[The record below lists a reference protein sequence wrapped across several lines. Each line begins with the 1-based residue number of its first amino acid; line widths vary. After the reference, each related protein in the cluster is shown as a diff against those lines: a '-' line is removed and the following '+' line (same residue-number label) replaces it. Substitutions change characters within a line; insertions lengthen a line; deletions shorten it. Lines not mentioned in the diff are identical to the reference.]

1 MSARAWVHV
10 PGSQAPAGVAEIG
23 GKGHNLSRLLALA
36 SASSDPSRP
45 GFRVPRFVVVT
56 AGAFDR
62 WVTNGQ
68 PWPASED
75 EAERRRQE
83 VTALAL
89 PAELAAA
96 LRDALAAQQLSAAT
110 VAVRS
115 SAASEDGATASFAGQ
130 FETVLG
136 VPAADERALADALRA
151 VWASAFLARATA
163 YRAGRVDAGG
173 GVRMAVVIQ
182 ELVDPEASGVAFSA
196 DPVTRDRETAVVSAV
211 YGLGEG
217 LVSGELDADD
227 FRVRFVDGGGPVVAA
242 TIAHKDRALR
252 PAPGGRTREEA
263 VAAERRD
270 APALSDAEAV
280 RVAACARALA
290 GTLGAP
296 QDIEW
301 ALLPGAGAMRELV
314 VLQTRP
320 ITTLDAA
327 APVAATVASPAV
339 PEPSHRGERRLWDN
353 SNIIESYSGV
363 TTPLTFSFAR
373 RVYED
378 VYRQFCGLMGV
389 SDALLEANQRTF
401 ANMLGLVRG
410 RVYYNLLNW
419 YRTLGLLPGFAF
431 NRGFMEKMMGVR
443 EALEDPPPPASAGG
457 RLRDLANLVHML
469 WRMVGEARRLK
480 REVPAFHARVEATLA
495 PLARTRFE
503 TLSEDEL
510 LAVYRGLE
518 ASLLTRWRAPL
529 VNDFFAMIFFGTL
542 CRLIERWLPGAPPT
556 LANDLLCG
564 EGGIISTEPARHVM
578 ALARRVAGT
587 PSLAARFAADTDA
600 ATVLRG
606 LGDDPADAGFRRELD
621 AYIERFG
628 DRCLEELKLETVT
641 LREDPA
647 FLVQTIRSYA
657 ARGTVDPETQRE
669 HEKQIRVAA
678 ETLVRSRLSG
688 VKRAVFQGVLVRA
701 RRRVRDRENLR
712 FERTRVFGMVRRVF
726 LALGGRLAARGRLR
740 TARDVFYLSI
750 DELFADGEA
759 TGVTL
764 DLAQLTAARRVEFE
778 AFARAPAPP
787 DRFETWGTPALA
799 FGAEGAATAP
809 VAAAGAAAMRE
820 LKGTGCCPGVVRERV
835 RIVRDPREAH
845 GVTGRIL
852 VAERTDPGW
861 TLLFPAACGLLVQR
875 GSLLSHSAIV
885 AREMGLPCVVGVPGL
900 LDTLRDGE
908 LVEMDGAT
916 GSIVRLEFEGAAT

>member
-1 MSARAWVHV
+1 MSAREWVHV
-10 PGSQAPAGVAEIG
+10 PGAEASPGVVELG
-23 GKGHNLSRLLALA
+23 GKGHNLARLLALA
-36 SASSDPSRP
+36 AAAADPSRP
-45 GFRVPRFVVVT
+45 QFRVPRFVVVT
-56 AGAFDR
+56 ANAFDR
-62 WVTNGQ
+62 WVTGDR
-68 PWPASED
+68 PWPASEED
-75 EAERRRQE
+75 AERRRRE
-83 VTALAL
+83 VAALVV
-89 PAELAAA
+89 PAELATA
-96 LRDALAAQQLSAAT
+96 LRDALAAQCLTAAT

-115 SAASEDGATASFAGQ
+115 SAAAEDGATASFAGQ

-151 VWASAFLARATA
+151 VWASAFLARAEA
-163 YRAGRVDAGG
+163 YRAGRAGGG

-182 ELVDPEASGVAFSA
+182 ELVEPEVSGVAFSA
-196 DPVTRDRETAVVSAV
+196 DPVTRDPGTAVVSAV

-217 LVSGELDADD
+217 LVSGELDADAY
-227 FRVRFVDGGGPVVAA
+227 RVRFAA
-242 TIAHKDRALR
+242 AGTPAVETTIAHKDRALR
-252 PAPGGRTREEA
+252 SAPGGPRAEP

-270 APALSDAEAV
+270 APALTDPEAL
-280 RVAACARALA
+280 RVASCARVLA
-290 GTLGAP
+290 DTLGAP

-301 ALLPGAGAMRELV
+301 ALLPGAPRELV
-314 VLQTRP
+314 LLQTRP
-320 ITTLDAA
+320 ITTLQ
-327 APVAATVASPAV
+327 APARASTSPAT
-339 PEPSHRGERRLWDN
+339 PEPADRGERRLWDN

-378 VYRQFCGLMGV
+378 VYRQFCRLMGV
-389 SDALLEANQRTF
+389 SEPLLEANRRTF

-457 RLRDLANLVHML
+457 RLKDLVNLV
-469 WRMVGEARRLK
+469 RMVLRMIREAGRLK
-480 REVPAFHARVEATLA
+480 DEVPAFHARVEATLA
-495 PLARTRFE
+495 PLASVRFE
-503 TLSEDEL
+503 TRSEDDL
-510 LAVYRGLE
+510 LATYRGLE
-518 ASLLTRWRAPL
+518 ESLLTRWRAPL

-564 EGGIISTEPARHVM
+564 EGGIISTEPARRVM
-578 ALARRVAGT
+578 ALARRVAES
-587 PSLAARFAADTDA
+587 PSLAARFAGDTDPA
-600 ATVLRG
+600 AVLRG
-606 LGDDPADAGFRRELD
+606 LGDDPAHVEFRRALD
-621 AYIERFG
+621 DYIERFG

-641 LREDPA
+641 LREDSA
-647 FLVQTIRSYA
+647 FLVQMIRSYA
-657 ARGTVDPETQRE
+657 ARGTVDPETQRA
-669 HEKQIRVAA
+669 HEKSIRVAA

-688 VKRAVFQGVLVRA
+688 VRRVVFGWVLARA

-712 FERTRVFGMVRRVF
+712 FERTRVFGMVRRLF
-726 LALGGRLAARGRLR
+726 LALGARLAGRGRLG
-740 TARDVFYLSI
+740 APRDVFYLTI
-750 DELFADGEA
+750 DELFADGEG
-759 TGVTL
+759 TGATL
-764 DLAQLTAARRVEFE
+764 DLARLATARRAEFE

-799 FGAEGAATAP
+799 FGAEGH
-809 VAAAGAAAMRE
+809 AGAAVAASTPGTGARE

-835 RIVRDPREAH
+835 CIVRDPREAH

-861 TLLFPAACGLLVQR
+861 TLLFPAARGLLVQR

-900 LDTLRDGE
+900 LDTLREGE
-908 LVEMDGAT
+908 LVEMDGAS
-916 GSIVRLEFEGAAT
+916 GSIVRLEFEGAAR